1 MLAAVRSWAGA
12 SRTSARGSGNEAA
25 SDEDSEPP
33 HTPPGRPRPRGQH
46 ACHLA
51 DGGAPMAHLRR
62 EVHSYLTPSD
72 YRRLEQEAA
81 ARGASVSKCVAD
93 CLGEY
98 FALRVEMASVV
109 AAPGQLG
116 EPHQGLIHSLLART
130 EERLAATLKAHG
142 ERTAAL
148 EDAVEA
154 VRAMIDR
161 LVLLYFVHTP
171 EVPAELKGAPLATAP
186 PRYTNWRPA
195 GGGMVHPGGLS
206 SLAPGAG
213 TRAGTE

>member
-1 MLAAVRSWAGA
+1 
-12 SRTSARGSGNEAA
+12 
-25 SDEDSEPP
+25 
-33 HTPPGRPRPRGQH
+33 
-46 ACHLA
+46 
-51 DGGAPMAHLRR
+51 MAHLRR

-148 EDAVEA
+148 EDAIQA
-154 VRAMIDR
+154 VGAMIDR

-171 EVPAELKGAPLATAP
+171 EVPAELKDAAVAMARR
-186 PRYTNWRPA
+186 RYTNWRRA
-195 GGGMVHPGGLS
+195 VDDMVQAESVSSPPPG
-206 SLAPGAG
+206 PG
-213 TRAGTE
+213 TRVDTE

>member
-1 MLAAVRSWAGA
+1 
-12 SRTSARGSGNEAA
+12 
-25 SDEDSEPP
+25 
-33 HTPPGRPRPRGQH
+33 
-46 ACHLA
+46 
-51 DGGAPMAHLRR
+51 MAHLRR

-148 EDAVEA
+148 EDAVQA

-171 EVPAELKGAPLATAP
+171 EVPAELKDAAVATARR
-186 PRYTNWRPA
+186 RYTNWRRA
-195 GGGMVHPGGLS
+195 VDDMVGGVS
-206 SLAPGAG
+206 SPAPGAG
-213 TRAGTE
+213 TRTDTE

>member
-1 MLAAVRSWAGA
+1 
-12 SRTSARGSGNEAA
+12 
-25 SDEDSEPP
+25 
-33 HTPPGRPRPRGQH
+33 
-46 ACHLA
+46 
-51 DGGAPMAHLRR
+51 MAHLRR

-148 EDAVEA
+148 EDAVQA

-171 EVPAELKGAPLATAP
+171 EVEEHQPVNQGRGRGHGAAPIHELATCG
-186 PRYTNWRPA
+186 RR
-195 GGGMVHPGGLS
+195 H
-206 SLAPGAG
+206 GAG
-213 TRAGTE
+213 WGRIRPGPRARA

>member
-1 MLAAVRSWAGA
+1 
-12 SRTSARGSGNEAA
+12 
-25 SDEDSEPP
+25 
-33 HTPPGRPRPRGQH
+33 
-46 ACHLA
+46 
-51 DGGAPMAHLRR
+51 MAHLRR

-148 EDAVEA
+148 EDAVHA

-171 EVPAELKGAPLATAP
+171 EVPAELKDAAVATARR
-186 PRYTNWRPA
+186 RYTNWRRA
-195 GGGMVHPGGLS
+195 VDDMVGGVS
-206 SLAPGAG
+206 SPAPGAG
-213 TRAGTE
+213 TRTDTE

>member
-1 MLAAVRSWAGA
+1 
-12 SRTSARGSGNEAA
+12 
-25 SDEDSEPP
+25 
-33 HTPPGRPRPRGQH
+33 
-46 ACHLA
+46 
-51 DGGAPMAHLRR
+51 MAHLRR

-148 EDAVEA
+148 EDAVQA

-161 LVLLYFVHTP
+161 
-171 EVPAELKGAPLATAP
+171 
-186 PRYTNWRPA
+186 
-195 GGGMVHPGGLS
+195 
-206 SLAPGAG
+206 
-213 TRAGTE
+213 

>member
-1 MLAAVRSWAGA
+1 
-12 SRTSARGSGNEAA
+12 
-25 SDEDSEPP
+25 
-33 HTPPGRPRPRGQH
+33 
-46 ACHLA
+46 
-51 DGGAPMAHLRR
+51 MAHLRR

-148 EDAVEA
+148 EDAVQD
-154 VRAMIDR
+154 VRAMVDR

-171 EVPAELKGAPLATAP
+171 EVPAELKDAAVATARR
-186 PRYTNWRPA
+186 RYTNWRRVVDDMVQA
-195 GGGMVHPGGLS
+195 GGGS
-206 SLAPGAG
+206 SPAPGAG

>member
-1 MLAAVRSWAGA
+1 
-12 SRTSARGSGNEAA
+12 
-25 SDEDSEPP
+25 
-33 HTPPGRPRPRGQH
+33 
-46 ACHLA
+46 
-51 DGGAPMAHLRR
+51 MAHLRR

-116 EPHQGLIHSLLART
+116 EPHEGLIHSLLART

-161 LVLLYFVHTP
+161 LVLFYFVHTP
-171 EVPAELKGAPLATAP
+171 EVPTELKDAAVATARR
-186 PRYTNWRPA
+186 RYTNWRRA
-195 GGGMVHPGGLS
+195 VDDMVGGVS
-206 SLAPGAG
+206 SPAPGAG
-213 TRAGTE
+213 TRTDTE

>member
-1 MLAAVRSWAGA
+1 
-12 SRTSARGSGNEAA
+12 
-25 SDEDSEPP
+25 
-33 HTPPGRPRPRGQH
+33 
-46 ACHLA
+46 
-51 DGGAPMAHLRR
+51 MAHLRR
-62 EVHSYLTPSD
+62 EVHSYLSPSD

-148 EDAVEA
+148 EDAVLC
-154 VRAMIDR
+154 RPGR
-161 LVLLYFVHTP
+161 VHML
-171 EVPAELKGAPLATAP
+171 AELSLEPECRRGHGAAPIHELATCG
-186 PRYTNWRPA
+186 RR
-195 GGGMVHPGGLS
+195 H
-206 SLAPGAG
+206 GAG
-213 TRAGTE
+213 WGRIRPGPRARAASGHRIATHPRAKQLDHMSNLT